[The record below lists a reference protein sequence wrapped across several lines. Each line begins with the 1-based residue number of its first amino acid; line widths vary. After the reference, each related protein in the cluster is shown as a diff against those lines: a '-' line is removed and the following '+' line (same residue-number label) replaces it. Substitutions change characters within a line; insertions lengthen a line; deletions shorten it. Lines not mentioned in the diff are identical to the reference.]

1 MRIDIA
7 ALRSRSGLLAISL
20 LLMPLASLEV
30 KAFDASAATL
40 SLEDAIKNT
49 LNRNPALQ
57 VYRFKKKALLG
68 ERYSKNL
75 SPPVSITA
83 DLENAFGSGDYNNV
97 EGADVTLALS
107 SVIEL
112 GGQKQARVAVVEA
125 QREQLV
131 NEQQVEAVDLLGEV
145 TRRYVDVVSAQER
158 LLLANDGYTLA
169 NDMTNT
175 VRQRALAGLSPDAEV
190 LRAKAAQSQ
199 AKVLVDVANSELSR
213 SRNALSVMWGDAK
226 GDFQRAEGNL
236 FSLGQTGDLDDLS
249 KRLEQHPAIA
259 VLTEETRIK
268 EAEIRLARS
277 QRHTNIEWS
286 AGIKRLQATQ
296 DTALVAGISVPL
308 ESTTRATGALKT
320 AFAERE
326 SVEKRRDAKLL
337 SLRAQL
343 IDAFERRKQAIST
356 AHTLNRE
363 VIPTLEKALNETKL
377 AYERGRYSYL
387 EWVAAKTE
395 LIEARGQYIDAAADA
410 LKHRADIEQLTSEPL
425 ISTTYVQP

>member
-7 ALRSRSGLLAISL
+7 ALRSRSGLLVISL

-40 SLEDAIKNT
+40 SLEDALKNT

-57 VYRFKKKALLG
+57 VYRFKEQALLG
-68 ERYSKNL
+68 EKYSKNL

-97 EGADVTLALS
+97 ESADVTLALS

-112 GGQKQARVAVVEA
+112 GGQKRARVAVVEA
-125 QREQLV
+125 QREQLA

-320 AFAERE
+320 ALAERE

-425 ISTTYVQP
+425 ISTTHAQP